1 MSNNDL
7 MQIMNAMASGFNMNP
22 PPPPPVRMACGDLR
36 PNHVGMYVELTGR
49 LIKKRVNRFMELR
62 DRGNGACQL
71 VILED
76 RVSSDFAFNIFFYKL
91 LFPFYPK
98 NPRVAR
104 RLVNMPEN
112 TIVCIAGTV
121 QRRPKNSCNHTMPT
135 GDVEIEV
142 QEILNID
149 FNNKRAGDKR
159 SYSTMSQQHSTAIT
173 SVEYKV
179 ASMLIFY
186 SPFLEDILFY
196 FLHFYRE

>member
-76 RVSSDFAFNIFFYKL
+76 RVSSDFALIYFVINLYFHFI
-91 LFPFYPK
+91 
-98 NPRVAR
+98 PRIHAW
-104 RLVNMPEN
+104 LV
-112 TIVCIAGTV
+112 V
-121 QRRPKNSCNHTMPT
+121 
-135 GDVEIEV
+135 
-142 QEILNID
+142 
-149 FNNKRAGDKR
+149 
-159 SYSTMSQQHSTAIT
+159 
-173 SVEYKV
+173 
-179 ASMLIFY
+179 
-186 SPFLEDILFY
+186 
-196 FLHFYRE
+196 